1 MAEPLS
7 PAAQAIWELASDL
20 YDEPLALAAAIL
32 RVATD
37 WVLPARMNR
46 GLPEVRAEFL
56 AIAAELEGSDG
67 R

>member
-7 PAAQAIWELASDL
+7 PAAQKIRELTSDL
-20 YDEPLALAAAIL
+20 YDEPLALAAAVL

-37 WVLPARMNR
+37 QVLPARMNR
-46 GLPEVRAEFL
+46 GLPEIRAEFL
-56 AIAAELEGSDG
+56 ALAAELEGRNG